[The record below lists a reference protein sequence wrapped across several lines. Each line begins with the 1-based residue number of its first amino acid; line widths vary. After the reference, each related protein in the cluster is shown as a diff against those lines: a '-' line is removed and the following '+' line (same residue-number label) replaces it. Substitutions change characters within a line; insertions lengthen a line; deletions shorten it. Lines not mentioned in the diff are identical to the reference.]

1 MYKLLYFLTL
11 TVVLYRMTRFKN
23 ATEEEMPIS
32 LISNERY
39 KLFVDE
45 DEIDDQ
51 SEIDDEISS
60 LMLFSDSDD
69 ECLDY

>member
-11 TVVLYRMTRFKN
+11 FTVVLYRMTRFKN

-45 DEIDDQ
+45 DEIDD
-51 SEIDDEISS
+51 EISS

>member
-11 TVVLYRMTRFKN
+11 TVVLYRMTRFRN
-23 ATEEEMPIS
+23 AKEEEMPIS

-51 SEIDDEISS
+51 SEIDDELSS